1 MPDAIHFRTETIDA
15 LRKEWSATGSMIA
28 VMEATRGIA
37 RIDSLN
43 FMFADLI
50 EDVFYIALQYFYY
63 GLM

>member
-1 MPDAIHFRTETIDA
+1 
-15 LRKEWSATGSMIA
+15 MIA

-50 EDVFYIALQYFYY
+50 EDFYIALQYFYY

>member
-1 MPDAIHFRTETIDA
+1 
-15 LRKEWSATGSMIA
+15 MIA

-50 EDVFYIALQYFYY
+50 ENVFYIALQYFYY